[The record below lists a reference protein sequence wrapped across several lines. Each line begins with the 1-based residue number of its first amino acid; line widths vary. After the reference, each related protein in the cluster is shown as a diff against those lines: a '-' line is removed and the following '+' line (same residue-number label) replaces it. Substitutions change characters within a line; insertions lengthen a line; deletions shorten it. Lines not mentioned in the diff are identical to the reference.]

1 MLWQSAAAM
10 SDRPLVSVCMPA
22 HRDSDL
28 LRAAARSVLSQGV
41 DDLELIISDD
51 SGGGLREAAA
61 ALDDPRVV
69 YFANERQLGLAGNH
83 TVALNRAR
91 GKIIAFLHD
100 DDEWLPGYLR
110 TALGVLERDPGVG
123 IVCFDVWIDRAGPW
137 ERRRR
142 PEPGRYQD
150 WIPVLMGHNTF
161 IPSATVMRRE
171 VWEAHERE
179 MPDLPVGDVV
189 MFIEAAKS
197 GWALQWIDEP
207 LVRYRMH
214 PGNAGAK
221 EEARFRDALV
231 QIFDSYTFDDPVD
244 EAARKGRVARQLIAR
259 AGLSLRDG
267 DPDAARADL
276 ARAAE
281 VDPAAMRSRRLA
293 LGVMLDHPGL
303 RDGARRVRDLFPRI

>member
-1 MLWQSAAAM
+1 MAECRAVT
-10 SDRPLVSVCMPA
+10 DRPLVSVCMPA
-22 HRDSDL
+22 HRDSEL
-28 LRAAARSVLSQGV
+28 LRAAARSVLAQGV

-51 SGGGLREAAA
+51 SGGGLRDAAA
-61 ALDDPRVV
+61 ALGDPRVR
-69 YFANERQLGLAGNH
+69 YFANDRQLGLAGNH
-83 TVALNRAR
+83 TIALERAR

-100 DDEWLPGYLR
+100 DDEWLPGYLP
-110 TALGVLERDPGVG
+110 TALEILEGDPGVG
-123 IVCFDVWIDRAGPW
+123 IVCFDVWIDRDGPW

-142 PEPGRYQD
+142 PAPGRYAD
-150 WIPVLMGHNTF
+150 WVPVLMAHNTF

-189 MFIEAAKS
+189 MFIEAARS
-197 GWALQWIDEP
+197 GWALQWVDEP

-231 QIFDSYTFDDPVD
+231 QIFDSYRFDDPAH
-244 EAARKGRVARQLIAR
+244 EAARRGRVARQLIAR

-267 DPDAARADL
+267 DADAARTDL
-276 ARAAE
+276 ARAAQ
-281 VDPAAMRSRRLA
+281 VDPAAMRARRLA
-293 LGVMLDHPGL
+293 LGVMLDHPQL